1 VATKPHGLRGAIHV
15 DVDPSARDT
24 IRPDSR
30 VRLARAASSQE
41 FRVTDVRP
49 VRGGLLLVLDGI
61 GDRTTAQRWAG
72 ADVFVDRE
80 SLLRDADTYF
90 DFELVGLE
98 VVARDGAPLGRITEV
113 IGTGANDV
121 LVVDGERGEVL
132 IPAITNAVLHVDIRA
147 GRVTVDERVMV
158 TGGDDS
164 SRS

>member
-1 VATKPHGLRGAIHV
+1 
-15 DVDPSARDT
+15 
-24 IRPDSR
+24 
-30 VRLARAASSQE
+30 
-41 FRVTDVRP
+41 
-49 VRGGLLLVLDGI
+49 LLLVLDGI

-147 GRVTVDERVMV
+147 GRVTVDERVVV